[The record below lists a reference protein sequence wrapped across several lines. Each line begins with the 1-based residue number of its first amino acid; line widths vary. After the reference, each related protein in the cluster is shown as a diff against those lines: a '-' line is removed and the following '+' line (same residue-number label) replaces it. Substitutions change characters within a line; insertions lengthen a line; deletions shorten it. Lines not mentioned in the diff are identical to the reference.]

1 MDTRQSEC
9 LVCAP
14 SSAALSTLVP
24 AASTRPAPLQ
34 AGTLAGIAGL
44 TFASF
49 TAVSYLEVKRKIEGQ
64 LAAGEDPYELRV
76 EPRAQPPVKRSGG
89 GGNGGGGGG
98 KKKGGG
104 GGKRK

>member
-1 MDTRQSEC
+1 MR
-9 LVCAP
+9 AP
-14 SSAALSTLVP
+14 CTLVP
-24 AASTRPAPLQ
+24 AASPPPGMPAPPHLPQ

-76 EPRAQPPVKRSGG
+76 EPRVQPPVKRSGG
-89 GGNGGGGGG
+89 GGGGGGGGG

-104 GGKRK
+104 SKRK